1 MSNARLASNKSK
13 KTPISQLSPG
23 NSAAIDAERLP
34 WAWLLVI
41 APGRLVTFVS
51 PHPLA
56 EVEQRLY
63 VQPPV
68 KWIRPHHLVIT
79 LPHART
85 ERRFFAWIEA
95 DPDGRTRVNGQTR
108 TPYRAA
114 VTRLVIGMVLCGMAL
129 MFLAGAHGWLAF
141 MFAAGGIGFLLLSQ
155 YERLTGRDVRLYAQ
169 WLRQTIDAEWLKRS
183 ER

>member
-1 MSNARLASNKSK
+1 MSNIRLASSKSK
-13 KTPISQLSPG
+13 KTPISQLGPG
-23 NSAAIDAERLP
+23 DSATLDGERLP

-51 PHPLA
+51 PYPIA

-68 KWIRPHHLVIT
+68 KWISPHHFAIT
-79 LPHART
+79 LPSART
-85 ERRFFAWIEA
+85 ERRFFAWVEA
-95 DPDGRTRVNGQTR
+95 GSDGRTRLNGQTR

-114 VTRLVIGMVLCGMAL
+114 VTRLVIGVVLCGMAL

-141 MFAAGGIGFLLLSQ
+141 MFGAGGVGFLLLSQ
-155 YERLTGRDVRLYAQ
+155 YERLIGRDVRMYAQ
-169 WLRQTIDAEWLKRS
+169 WLRQTIDAELLKRS
-183 ER
+183 EA